1 MGKARRLEEVARE
14 NLRDN
19 IPAFAP
25 GDTVRVMVRVREGEK
40 ERLQAFEGI
49 CIARRGGG
57 INETFTVRKISAGV
71 GVEPI
76 FPLHAPLIAEIGLL
90 RKSRV
95 RRAKLYFLR
104 PLARKAPRICE
115 KRGITVPHAGP
126 TGQEAKQKGGNA
138 AHPRNAR
145 RRW

>member
-1 MGKARRLEEVARE
+1 MAKTRFLEDVARE
-14 NLRDN
+14 HLRAN

-71 GVEPI
+71 GVERI

-90 RKSRV
+90 RKGRV

-104 PLARKAPRICE
+104 RLAGKAARIRE
-115 KRGITVPHAGP
+115 KRGITVPAAGAAEQEP
-126 TGQEAKQKGGNA
+126 TQT
-138 AHPRNAR
+138 
-145 RRW
+145 

>member
-1 MGKARRLEEVARE
+1 MEKLRAVQRE
-14 NLRDN
+14 GLKTD

-71 GVEPI
+71 GVERI
-76 FPLHAPLIAEIGLL
+76 FPLHAPFIAEIGLL
-90 RKSRV
+90 RKSPG
-95 RRAKLYFLR
+95 R
-104 PLARKAPRICE
+104 PPHLFFPARPARKAAP
-115 KRGITVPHAGP
+115 
-126 TGQEAKQKGGNA
+126 
-138 AHPRNAR
+138 
-145 RRW
+145 

>member
-1 MGKARRLEEVARE
+1 MEKLRAVERE
-14 NLRDN
+14 GLKTD

-25 GDTVRVMVRVREGEK
+25 GDTIRVMVRVREGEK

-71 GVEPI
+71 GVERI
-76 FPLHAPLIAEIGLL
+76 FPLHAPSIAEIGLT
-90 RKSRV
+90 RKGRV

-104 PLARKAPRICE
+104 RLAGKAARIRE
-115 KRGITVPHAGP
+115 KRGAA
-126 TGQEAKQKGGNA
+126 QEATA
-138 AHPRNAR
+138 AEQQEQSPA
-145 RRW
+145 